1 MKKII
6 LTVALLIAGL
16 VTAAA
21 QEWEVYDLFGGEV
34 YGRPTGSTLGVRAVG
49 DGIVFSG
56 SANERSAGYALESR
70 NLGLNGKRQ
79 IKLVISGI
87 EDTDI
92 FSSGRLL
99 KFEINN
105 IPIKTV
111 AVRDR
116 NRLDDNFIN
125 ARDREYIFDIEN
137 IANILKINFVFFSCT
152 VRNLS
157 VTMYVR

>member
-1 MKKII
+1 MKKTIF
-6 LTVALLIAGL
+6 TVVLLMAGL

-21 QEWEVYDLFGGEV
+21 QEWEVYDLFGGEM
-34 YGRPTGSTLGVRAVG
+34 YGSETGSTLGVRAVG
-49 DGIVFSG
+49 NGLIFSG
-56 SANERSAGYALESR
+56 SANDRGAGYVIESL

-87 EDTDI
+87 EGTDS

-105 IPIKTV
+105 RPNITVTSGGINKT
-111 AVRDR
+111 DG
-116 NRLDDNFIN
+116 NFLN
-125 ARDREYIFDIEN
+125 ARDGDYIFEIGN
-137 IANILKINFVFFSCT
+137 VSNILKINFVFYNCT